1 MALPTVALTG
11 EHERVMA
18 AAKVLVVDDE
28 RKIREV
34 VGSYLEREGYVV
46 TLANTGQEAL
56 ERAFRDHPDLIVLD
70 LGLPDF
76 DGEEVAR
83 SVRGV
88 SDTPIIM
95 LTAKS
100 SEDDRVAGLRLGAD
114 DYLVKPFSVRE
125 LSARVAA
132 ILRRSGAGRR
142 GEESFDL
149 GRLVLDRTS
158 REVRLDGASLACT
171 FTQFELLIALVDARG
186 GVLGRDQLLASA
198 RGYDVE
204 TDARTVDAHVKNLR
218 RRLGEDPS
226 KPRYILTVAGVGYRF
241 GVKRD
246 E

>member
-1 MALPTVALTG
+1 
-11 EHERVMA
+11 MA

-46 TLANTGQEAL
+46 TLAETGQEAL
-56 ERAFRDHPDLIVLD
+56 DRAFLDHPDLIVLD
-70 LGLPDF
+70 LKLPDF

-83 SVRGV
+83 NVRDA

-132 ILRRSGAGRR
+132 ILRRSGVSSQ
-142 GEESFDL
+142 GEDSFDR
-149 GRLVLDRTS
+149 GRLVVNRTS
-158 REVRLDGASLACT
+158 REVRMGGTSISCT
-171 FTQFELLIALVDARG
+171 HTQFELLTALVDARG
-186 GVLGRDQLLASA
+186 GVLSRDQLLARA
-198 RGYDVE
+198 RGYEAEADV
-204 TDARTVDAHVKNLR
+204 RTVDAHVKNLR

-226 KPRYILTVAGVGYRF
+226 HPRYIVTVAGVGYRF